1 MLTQQTHNSPRS
13 AGAVFSTVSI
23 PEYSPAT
30 GRIYNSKPES
40 VGDVTT
46 RFGCRL
52 RQLRR
57 DRNLTQMQM
66 AHRFGI
72 DRSYISEVERGRKSV
87 SLVTLELI
95 ALGFR
100 MSLSDVMN
108 SI

>member
-1 MLTQQTHNSPRS
+1 MLTYQSHNSTRS
-13 AGAVFSTVSI
+13 SGAGFGAVSI
-23 PEYSPAT
+23 PEHSSAT
-30 GRIYNSKPES
+30 GHIFNTKPES

-46 RFGCRL
+46 RFGSRL

-72 DRSYISEVERGRKSV
+72 DRSYISEVERGHKSV

-100 MSLSDVMN
+100 MSMSDIMN
-108 SI
+108 NI

>member
-1 MLTQQTHNSPRS
+1 MLHSQLPNSAHVPVS
-13 AGAVFSTVSI
+13 GAASGAFAHRGASI
-23 PEYSPAT
+23 
-30 GRIYNSKPES
+30 RIYNSKPAA

-46 RFGCRL
+46 RFGSRL

-66 AHRFGI
+66 ARRFGI

-108 SI
+108 DI